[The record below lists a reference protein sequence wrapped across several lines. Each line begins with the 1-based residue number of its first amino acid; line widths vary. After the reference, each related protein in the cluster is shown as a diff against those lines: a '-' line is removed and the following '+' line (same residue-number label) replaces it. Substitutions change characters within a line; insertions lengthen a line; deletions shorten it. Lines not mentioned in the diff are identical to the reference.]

1 MKIPWLSKAHVAKTV
16 AGLLADYEARMGFSV
31 VPPIP
36 VEDIIER
43 HLGLTLSF
51 DDLEARLGM
60 PDVLGATYVKSR
72 RIAVN
77 ERLLAERY
85 EGRLVFTFAHEVG
98 HWVLHRTYAEEAAR
112 RGRASET
119 IVCRAGSAKEPIE
132 WQADY
137 FAACLL
143 MPEAAVVRAFDAA
156 YGADALVLHNAR
168 RTLSRPGLG
177 RIEPCAENWPFLAAM
192 VCEIGGFTNVSK
204 QAMIIRLQDLGLLV
218 NASGTPLNWRGANAR
233 RSGEDTV
240 RTAPVPGSV

>member
-1 MKIPWLSKAHVAKTV
+1 MKIPWLSKARISKT
-16 AGLLADYEARMGFSV
+16 ASRLMADYEARMGFSV
-31 VPPIP
+31 TPPIP

-51 DDLEARLGM
+51 DDLEEKLGM
-60 PDVLGATYVKSR
+60 PDVLGATYVRSR
-72 RIAVN
+72 RIVVN
-77 ERLLAERY
+77 ERLLEARY

-98 HWVLHRTYAEEAAR
+98 HWVLHRACAEEAAR

-119 IVCRAGSAKEPIE
+119 IVCRAGCAKEPIE

-143 MPEAAVVRAFDAA
+143 MPEAAVIRAFDAT
-156 YGADALVLHNAR
+156 YGTDALVLHNAQ
-168 RTLSRPGLG
+168 RTLGRPGLG
-177 RIEPCAENWPFLAAM
+177 CIEPCAENWPSLASM

-218 NASGTPLNWRGANAR
+218 NASGAPLGWRKSDAQPHPASTVSAR
-233 RSGEDTV
+233 QHFG
-240 RTAPVPGSV
+240 